1 MNDGV
6 GEKLNEIRGPI
17 MAEDVI
23 DIRKRIEEIR
33 NEVSTAMTDGG
44 ETVIQSRPAG
54 ELAEFSVP
62 GVTSAAT
69 AVAKEPVQAPDPVE
83 LTKAKSGLDDALK
96 LPSFQLNVRNQ
107 GPNKLLLFLV
117 TMQLVTNIGLMAI
130 LWHKLG

>member
-1 MNDGV
+1 
-6 GEKLNEIRGPI
+6 

-62 GVTSAAT
+62 GVTAT
-69 AVAKEPVQAPDPVE
+69 AAAVTRAPAPAPDPVE
-83 LTKAKSGLDDALK
+83 LTKAKTGLDDALK

-117 TMQLVTNIGLMAI
+117 AMQLATNIGLMAI
-130 LWHKLG
+130 IWHKLG

>member
-1 MNDGV
+1 
-6 GEKLNEIRGPI
+6 

-54 ELAEFSVP
+54 EVAEFSVP
-62 GVTSAAT
+62 GVTAASAPAA
-69 AVAKEPVQAPDPVE
+69 AVA
-83 LTKAKSGLDDALK
+83 TKAPTPEYDPSELPQTKSGLDDALK
-96 LPSFQLNVRNQ
+96 MPSFQLNVRNQ

-117 TMQLVTNIGLMAI
+117 AMQLVTNIGLMAI

>member
-1 MNDGV
+1 
-6 GEKLNEIRGPI
+6 

-44 ETVIQSRPAG
+44 DTVIQSRPAG

-62 GVTSAAT
+62 GVTAA
-69 AVAKEPVQAPDPVE
+69 AAAANAPAPAPDPVE
-83 LTKAKSGLDDALK
+83 LTRAKSGLDDALK

-107 GPNKLLLFLV
+107 SPNKLLVFLV
-117 TMQLVTNIGLMAI
+117 ATQLATNIGLMAI
-130 LWHKLG
+130 LWYKLG

>member
-1 MNDGV
+1 
-6 GEKLNEIRGPI
+6 

-54 ELAEFSVP
+54 EVAEFSVP
-62 GVTSAAT
+62 GVTASPAAAAT
-69 AVAKEPVQAPDPVE
+69 AKASVPDYDRSE
-83 LTKAKSGLDDALK
+83 LPQTKSGLDDALK
-96 LPSFQLNVRNQ
+96 MPSFQLNVRNQ

-117 TMQLVTNIGLMAI
+117 AMQLVTNIGLMAI

>member
-1 MNDGV
+1 
-6 GEKLNEIRGPI
+6 

-54 ELAEFSVP
+54 EVAEFSVP
-62 GVTSAAT
+62 GVTAAPAQAA
-69 AVAKEPVQAPDPVE
+69 AVPAKTLTPEYDPSE
-83 LTKAKSGLDDALK
+83 LPQTKSGLDDALK
-96 LPSFQLNVRNQ
+96 MPSFQLNVRNQ

-117 TMQLVTNIGLMAI
+117 AMQLVTNIGLMAI